1 MANLLLYICC
11 SFAKKFEHLQV
22 QLTVKV
28 SVQNDDDIG
37 DILRETEKYW
47 NTGKQIIY
55 VKARVK

>member
-1 MANLLLYICC
+1 MVNLLLYICR

-37 DILRETEKYW
+37 DILREREKY
-47 NTGKQIIY
+47 
-55 VKARVK
+55 